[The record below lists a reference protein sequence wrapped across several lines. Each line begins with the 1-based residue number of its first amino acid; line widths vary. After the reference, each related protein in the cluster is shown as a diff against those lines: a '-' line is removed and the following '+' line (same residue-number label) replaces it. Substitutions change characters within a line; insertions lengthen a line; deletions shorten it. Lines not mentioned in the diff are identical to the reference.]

1 MKKGRIVANVI
12 YYLFTFTIGVLLA
25 IFLPFFMM
33 LYGESFAIIEKSL
46 SSGDYSNAIS
56 IVGGYYNDEPVFQ
69 ADFPEGGGI
78 VLFSSASLYPGK
90 DAEKNTVDDM
100 YMHKAYNGFVYGLK
114 GKLNVTK
121 DANDYNKAGINVID
135 FDGVV
140 HKFEILDT
148 DTNNDAKNDTNSSC
162 VNYGFMYVDFNYP
175 GGNPKFETTSIAKIE
190 LVDCDGN
197 VYTSV
202 ETHLD
207 YSEQF
212 FADVNDFIVEYNA
225 NFNSENLNGLHDAF
239 IAKSEH
245 YKQSSVGVVKSS
257 ADKKS
262 AIIVV
267 VYFVVVYLI
276 GDSLIG
282 GRYVIRFFKWILV
295 KVFKVK
301 FKTKKPKNKEAFGHD
316 YYCKFTLIADVSA
329 VEDFETSIQVK
340 YSNEKGEA
348 QFTLMKGRNYA
359 DTQQIKAGEYVNLWI
374 DLDHRYIAQDL
385 PDTLEVEGYQ
395 KQITFKILKRED

>member
-25 IFLPFFMM
+25 VFLPFFMM

-46 SSGDYSNAIS
+46 SSGDYSKAIS
-56 IVGGYYNDEPVFQ
+56 IVGGYYDDEYVFQ

-78 VLFSSASLYPGK
+78 VLYASASLYQGK
-90 DAEKNTVDDM
+90 DKDGNAVEDM

-114 GKLNVTK
+114 NSYNVTK
-121 DANDYNKAGINVID
+121 DASDYNHAIINVTD
-135 FDGVV
+135 LNGKVHGFD
-140 HKFEILDT
+140 ILDT
-148 DTNNDAKNDTNSSC
+148 DTNNDTKKDTNNSC
-162 VNYGFMYVDFNYP
+162 VSNGFIYVDFDQEA
-175 GGNPKFETTSIAKIE
+175 FESIAKIE
-190 LVDCDGN
+190 LIDCDGN
-197 VYTSV
+197 VYTTV
-202 ETHLD
+202 NVDKNLD
-207 YSEQF
+207 FSDQIF
-212 FADVNDFIVEYNA
+212 IDVNDFMVEYNA
-225 NFNSENLNGLHDAF
+225 NFNSEKLDGLHDEF

-262 AIIVV
+262 TIIVV

-295 KVFKVK
+295 KVFNVK
-301 FKTKKPKNKEAFGHD
+301 FKTKKTKNKEAFGHD
-316 YYCKFTLIADVSA
+316 YFCKFTLIADVSA

>member
-33 LYGESFAIIEKSL
+33 LYGESYAIIEKSL
-46 SSGDYSNAIS
+46 SSGEYSKAIS

-78 VLFSSASLYPGK
+78 VLFSSASLYQGK
-90 DAEKNTVDDM
+90 DENGNAVDDM

-121 DANDYNKAGINVID
+121 DANDYNKAVINVTD
-135 FDGVV
+135 LDGVV
-140 HKFEILDT
+140 HMFDILDT
-148 DTNNDAKNDTNSSC
+148 DTNNDAKKDTNNSC
-162 VNYGFMYVDFNYP
+162 VNYGFMYIDLDQD
-175 GGNPKFETTSIAKIE
+175 KFLSIAKIE

-212 FADVNDFIVEYNA
+212 FADVNDFMVEYNA
-225 NFNSENLNGLHDAF
+225 NFNSENLSGLHDAF

-301 FKTKKPKNKEAFGHD
+301 FKTKKTKNKEAFGHD
-316 YYCKFTLIADVSA
+316 YFCKFTLIADVSA
-329 VEDFETSIQVK
+329 VEDFETSVQVK